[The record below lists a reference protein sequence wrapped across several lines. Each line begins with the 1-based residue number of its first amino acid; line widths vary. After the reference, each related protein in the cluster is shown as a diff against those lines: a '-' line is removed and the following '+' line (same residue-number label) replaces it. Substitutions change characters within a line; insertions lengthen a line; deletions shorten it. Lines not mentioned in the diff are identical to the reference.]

1 MSTRSARGFGSSP
14 ARRGWL
20 VGALVIGLGLVAAPA
35 IFQMFDRAPKGGD
48 MIDAFGPYMTEEK
61 ITEFQDYMVEIDT
74 AVSEMS
80 DELEPAL
87 VDDAGLEA
95 AEIDESYVSYAEFQD
110 EWDEIFA
117 EMTDML
123 DTMEANLG
131 NYNAVASLPPFALFP
146 WFFVVPGLLIAG
158 IAGWALWRSRRGRAG
173 RGAVIALVV
182 MGVGLIAAPAVFQ
195 MFTRAPK
202 GGDMIN
208 EFRYLMNEEKVQT
221 VQGYFLVMG
230 AGEGT
235 VRVRMLPAFEE
246 AGATPPELPA
256 TDQFI
261 EDWPTIS
268 NEMAPMIGTMADNV
282 VNYQAVDD
290 LPPFPL
296 FPWFFV
302 VPGLLIIGF
311 AVAAGRPP
319 AERDHEA
326 VPAVPSGDHTE
337 EV

>member
-1 MSTRSARGFGSSP
+1 MSSAP

-20 VGALVIGLGLVAAPA
+20 VAALVVGLGLVAAPA

-48 MIDAFGPYMTEEK
+48 MIEAFRPYMTQEK

-74 AVSEMS
+74 AVAEMEA
-80 DELEPAL
+80 DLEPAL
-87 VDDAGLEA
+87 VEDAGLDA
-95 AEIDESYVSYAEFQD
+95 AEIDESYVSYADFKAQ
-110 EWDEIFA
+110 WDEIFT

-131 NYNAVASLPPFALFP
+131 NFDAVSSLPPFLLFP
-146 WFFVVPGLLIAG
+146 WFFVIPGLLIAG
-158 IAGWALWRSRRGRAG
+158 IAGWGLVRSRRGESG
-173 RGAVIALVV
+173 RGVVIALVV

-208 EFRYLMNEEKVQT
+208 EFRYLMNEEKVQA
-221 VQGYFLVMG
+221 VQGYFLVIG

-235 VRVRMLPAFEE
+235 VRVQMLPAFEE

-302 VPGLLIIGF
+302 LPALLIIGF
-311 AVAAGRPP
+311 AVAAGRP

-326 VPAVPSGDHTE
+326 VPAVPSGDRAE